1 MSAIILTGL
10 SRGKHKFNLEHVVVD
25 GVTYC
30 FVECK
35 CGFQSEIIYFR
46 NYAGVKE
53 VQRVWELH
61 TSK

>member
-10 SRGKHKFNLEHVVVD
+10 SHGKHKFNLEQVVID
-25 GVTYC
+25 EATHC

-35 CGFQSEIIYFR
+35 YGFQSEIIYFR

-53 VQRVWELH
+53 VQRVWKLH